1 MLFNFLDNYG
11 LRRRRRFWRFV
22 SPRRRGVGLIVL
34 AMLLAA
40 FYGYWYIT
48 NGERVRR
55 MAEQYLERLTGGEVT
70 IHDAE
75 FNLFGPIELRRVRLH
90 VPGDDSP
97 LPFLQAEQLNLRH
110 VPYTLLGGRLQVTEI
125 VCASPTVNLQY
136 YSGGGNSAKRLF
148 GEAAE
153 ARRQQQEERLV
164 AVPMRL
170 PHIRLL
176 DSKLRTFTVNGKNR
190 EIGIEYDLSIS
201 LHPRGGVGYEVL
213 FEEPGQERSDRPH
226 GRLVIDISRGEV
238 LVKDMFTPIPKVM
251 AALPKEYRAWVDQYD
266 VTGALRLPA
275 GGTFD
280 VQRGVF
286 EVELADVSMRPMGGN
301 LRVENVRGMLRFD
314 ANGVDLRRITGR
326 VPAMGGGSLTMDGHY
341 TGFSPNSPFHIEMA
355 VTDMAVPDANAQL
368 GPLRWLA
375 EHLHE
380 TYQPSG
386 TFDLDVTLQRDANGP
401 IRLDGTASP
410 NNLAGMYRYFPYPVE
425 GVNGT
430 LWFNEKGVTR
440 MELAAHHKQASVAIA
455 GTFTHDPNGLGMDV
469 TVRGRDIPFD
479 QKLTDALDPNF
490 AEVLASYRPKGQA
503 NAIVHVNKTIDADDP
518 NVVVDIRP
526 AGNAS
531 IAYEEFPYRLERV
544 TGRIL
549 IGNYRASIEDL
560 TGFSGKAKVRIAGTV
575 LQPDGNRPI
584 IDLTISAGDVPIDR
598 KLTDAL
604 DPNSARAIRE
614 LGLAGRVKTLT
625 ARVRQTAEKPLSLD
639 VQASLE
645 NLSVLYEGFPY
656 RLSDGTAEI
665 TLSQRRLVVKELTA
679 RHGKTDVT
687 LSGQVIET
695 DGKMGVDLRMAARG
709 VAFDEDLRS
718 AFRAAG
724 QAGWWEAFKPTGSTD
739 LTIDWRQ
746 HMPEMDRAIDYRIEV
761 RPTGNASVS
770 PRDLPLPFH
779 NLAGRLIVTP
789 EKVTIPKLTARDA
802 NATMAIAGSVTRKGR
817 HETIDLTVDA
827 NAIPLTASLLELLPV
842 EDSPLLARLSAGGTF
857 SARLKRFHVV
867 RIHPPEPTT
876 QPSGREDANAP
887 KPRLGEWAI
896 NGRLSFFDVP
906 VDTEGQ
912 AQRYSGD
919 LDGKLSSGEEGL
931 AIDANAHLAAVT
943 IGSRKATELRGK
955 LVKAAKGTGIFVKDL
970 SGRFYGG
977 KLAGKARI
985 RLGEQG
991 SYSFRV
997 SMQGVELEK
1006 LVSAG
1011 LSDPNKVREMPGT
1024 VSGDLTLEETFGKA
1038 DSRRATGEFRIAK
1051 AKLYRIPLLLG
1062 LLQVVTL
1069 QLPGESAFNEGTMKY
1084 FLRGD
1089 RLVLR
1094 EVNLSGTS
1102 LSIVGSGVMDLD
1114 SGKIKLHFLSRTV
1127 GKLPGIGQDLETLL
1141 KPLAKQIAEIEVTGT
1156 LDKPVMRTVALRSLD
1171 EAIRRLVSP
1180 ELKED

>member
-1 MLFNFLDNYG
+1 MLHNFLDNYG

-22 SPRRRGVGLIVL
+22 SPRRRGVGLVVL

-90 VPGDDSP
+90 VPEDDSP
-97 LPFLQAEQLNLRH
+97 LPFLEAQQLNLRH
-110 VPYTLLGGRLQVTEI
+110 VPYTLLSGRLQVTEI

-148 GEAAE
+148 GQAAE
-153 ARRQQQEERLV
+153 SRRRQEVERPV
-164 AVPMRL
+164 EVPMRL

-201 LHPRGGVGYEVL
+201 LRPRGGVGYEVL
-213 FEEPGQERSDRPH
+213 FEEPGQERSEQPR

-251 AALPKEYRAWVDQYD
+251 AALPKEYRAWVDQYE
-266 VTGALRLPA
+266 VTGTLQLPK

-280 VQRGVF
+280 MQRGVF

-314 ANGVDLRRITGR
+314 ANGVDLRKITGR
-326 VPAMGGGSLTMDGHY
+326 VPAMGGGSLRMDGHY
-341 TGFSPNSPFHIEMA
+341 TGFSPNSPFDIEM
-355 VTDMAVPDANAQL
+355 VVDDMAVPDPNAQL
-368 GPLRWLA
+368 GPLKWLA
-375 EHLHE
+375 EHLRE

-386 TFDLDVTLQRDANGP
+386 TFDLDVTISRDANGP

-410 NNLAGMYRYFPYPVE
+410 NNLAAMYRYFPYPVE

-430 LWFNEKGVTR
+430 LWFNQKGVTR
-440 MELAAHHKQASVAIA
+440 MDLTGHHRQARVAIA

-469 TVRGRDIPFD
+469 TVRGTDIPFD

-490 AEVLASYRPKGQA
+490 AKVLASYRPQGQA
-503 NAIVHVNKTIDADDP
+503 NAIVHVTKTIEAYEP

-526 AGNAS
+526 AGKAS
-531 IAYEEFPYRLERV
+531 IAYEGFPYRLNRV

-549 IGNYRASIEDL
+549 IGRYRTSIEGL
-560 TGFSGKAKVRIAGTV
+560 TGFSDKAEIEIAGTV

-584 IDLTISAGDVPIDR
+584 IDLTISASDVAIDR

-604 DPNSARAIRE
+604 DPNSAKAIRE
-614 LGLAGRVKTLT
+614 LGLTGRVKTLT
-625 ARVRQTAEKPLSLD
+625 ARVRQTTDKPLSLD

-645 NLSVLYEGFPY
+645 DLSVLYEAFPY
-656 RLSDGTAEI
+656 RLTDGTAEI
-665 TLSQRRLVVKELTA
+665 TFNNRRLVVTELTA
-679 RHGKTDVT
+679 RHGKTDVA
-687 LSGQVIET
+687 LSGQVIES
-695 DGKMGVDLRMAARG
+695 DGKMGVDLRMTAKG
-709 VAFDEDLRS
+709 VAFDEELRS

-724 QAGWWEAFKPTGSTD
+724 QEGWWEALKPTGSTD

-746 HMPEMDRAIDYRIEV
+746 HMPEMDRPIDYRIEV
-761 RPTGNASVS
+761 RPTGEASVS

-779 NLAGRLIVTP
+779 NLTGRLIVTP

-802 NATMAIAGSVTRKGR
+802 NATMAISGAVMRKGR
-817 HETIDLTVDA
+817 RETIDLTVDA
-827 NAIPLTASLLELLPV
+827 NAIPLTESLLNSLPV
-842 EDSPLLARLSAGGTF
+842 EDSPLLKKLSAGGTF

-867 RIHPPEPTT
+867 RIHPAEPTT
-876 QPSGREDANAP
+876 QPTGEADPNA

-896 NGRLSFFDVP
+896 RGRLSFSDVP

-912 AQRYSGD
+912 ARRYSGD
-919 LDGKLSSGEEGL
+919 LDGALSSGEQGL

-943 IGSRKATELRGK
+943 IGNRKATELRGK
-955 LVKAAKGTGIFVKDL
+955 LVKAAKGSGIFVKGL

-977 KLAGKARI
+977 KLAGKALI
-985 RLGEQG
+985 RLGEKG

-997 SMQGVELEK
+997 SMQGVQLEK
-1006 LVSAG
+1006 LVNAG
-1011 LSDPNKVREMPGT
+1011 LSDPNKIREMPGT
-1024 VSGDLTLEETFGKA
+1024 VSGDLTMEETFGKA
-1038 DSRRATGEFRIAK
+1038 DSRRATGEFRITK

-1141 KPLAKQIAEIEVTGT
+1141 KPFAKQIAEIEVTGT
-1156 LDKPVMRTVALRSLD
+1156 LAKPTMRTVALRSLD